1 MGNLEDFSCSCVL
14 VPFKT
19 LVCGDI
25 SLPFTTFE
33 GAKCTKFEHILL

>member
-1 MGNLEDFSCSCVL
+1 MGNLEDFSCSYVL

-25 SLPFTTFE
+25 SLQFTTSE
-33 GAKCTKFEHILL
+33 EAKCT